1 MRTLL
6 ACCLLV
12 VSSALPAAAVTL
24 EELTPYFSPQY
35 FTWQERING
44 QRLLKEEGPLF
55 AVGAR
60 VGAVTGS
67 SVALRGRVEL
77 FGSEV
82 GYRGQTQAPDPAP
95 IHTRVTYLG
104 TKSEAD
110 LGYRVQAGLLALEP
124 FGGLGYRYWLR
135 DLQDTSTSDGTQ
147 VSGYTETWNLGYYR
161 LGARVAGSFAGAKC
175 MAEAGGKRPFHTGN
189 TVDFAGSGTTTF
201 RPKGRWSGFAEAA
214 FRQGHLEAAVFYE
227 GFRFAAS
234 DARMA
239 AGTAYFQP
247 ESSSDIFGLRLGWA
261 F

>member
-6 ACCLLV
+6 ASCLLV
-12 VSSALPAAAVTL
+12 VCSALPAAAVTL
-24 EELTPYFSPQY
+24 ENLTPYFSPQY

-44 QRLLKEEGPLF
+44 RRLLKEEGALF
-55 AVGAR
+55 AVGAH
-60 VGAVTGS
+60 VGAVTDS
-67 SVALRGRVEL
+67 SVTMRGRVEL

-82 GYRGQTQAPDPAP
+82 GYRGETQAPDPAP

-110 LGYRVQAGLLALEP
+110 LGYRFRAGELALEP
-124 FGGLGYRYWLR
+124 FAGLGYRYWLR
-135 DLQDTSTSDGTQ
+135 DLQDTNTSDGTR

-161 LGARVAGSFAGAKC
+161 LGGRVAGSLAGTTCAVEAGA
-175 MAEAGGKRPFHTGN
+175 RHPIYTGN

-201 RPKGRWSGFAEAA
+201 RPKGRWSGFAEAR
-214 FRQGHLEAAVFYE
+214 FRHGHLEGSLFYE

-234 DARMA
+234 DTKMVL
-239 AGTAYFQP
+239 GTAYFQP